1 MRAITQKT
9 FGGPE
14 VLELVDDAPKPT
26 PGPPQVLIRVK
37 ATSVNPVELFVR
49 SGAFP
54 LLGEPPFVLGW
65 DVSGVVEQVDPGVHR
80 FKVGDEVYGMP
91 YFPAAAGANAE
102 YVVAPARQL
111 ARKPAGISHEEAAA
125 LPLVGLTAWHA
136 LVEIAQVR
144 PGQRVLIHGA
154 GGGLGHV
161 AVQVAKHLGAEVVG
175 TASAAKHD
183 FLRGLGADQL
193 VDYRTQ
199 DYTEV
204 LRDAPVDVVLETLGD
219 GNAERSFG
227 VLRQGGVLVTAV
239 ERLSSTLPELA
250 KRSGVRFAA
259 VGVEPDPAGL
269 EALGELVEAGRLRV
283 HLQQVFPLD
292 RLAEAHEVLAA
303 GGVQGKLAI
312 TV

>member
-14 VLELVDDAPKPT
+14 VLELVDDAPKPA
-26 PGPPQVLIRVK
+26 PGPTQVLVRVR

-65 DVSGVVEQVDPGVHR
+65 DISGVVEQVDPGVHR

-102 YVVAPARQL
+102 YLVAPARQL

-136 LVEIAQVR
+136 LVEIAQLR

-154 GGGLGHV
+154 GGGLGHI
-161 AVQVAKHLGAEVVG
+161 AVQLAKHLGAEVVG
-175 TASAAKHD
+175 TASAGKHD

-193 VDYRTQ
+193 IDYRTQ
-199 DYTEV
+199 DYAEV
-204 LRDAPVDVVLETLGD
+204 LQDTPVDVVLETLGS

-239 ERLSSTLPELA
+239 ERTSTTLPELA
-250 KRSGVRFAA
+250 EQSGVRFAA

-269 EALGELVEAGRLRV
+269 EALTELVEAGKLRV
-283 HLQQVFPLD
+283 HLQQVFPLEK
-292 RLAEAHEVLAA
+292 LAEAHEVLAA